1 MYYVR
6 ISGASRRREAG
17 YKQFCMGEEAE
28 RMQLPYIG
36 VLSNLLCVVKVDTY
50 SNCLWWRIAFIGV
63 AYRRVLLYYYVLLSR
78 RNSTDTLYEVS
89 RALQSASIVDIH
101 RTGYILRR

>member
-1 MYYVR
+1 MINCSSHLKRANSFR
-6 ISGASRRREAG
+6 IEDSMISSHDVISSHR
-17 YKQFCMGEEAE
+17 
-28 RMQLPYIG
+28 
-36 VLSNLLCVVKVDTY
+36 VSN
-50 SNCLWWRIAFIGV
+50 RI
-63 AYRRVLLYYYVLLSR
+63 LLLSR